1 MKDAATLSESSTT
14 PYRLRLFDDEIPLL
28 PVTLHSL
35 TWVSRLG
42 RSQRFLGSSIAVPSL
57 VPREQGFA
65 LRELRHSQGFAA
77 AFLGSPFDASGVKL
91 FATAFAGKSL
101 LWPES
106 NFIVMAS
113 YVELPGRGPRW
124 TQFRS
129 PLPFPRIW
137 RMCLCRCASVRGL
150 GVLMALSL
158 AGRFLF
164 RTERGFVASPQFPS
178 FKGLNC
184 IRIGEESCRVGVWL
198 GRHTCYMT
206 TQVS

>member
-1 MKDAATLSESSTT
+1 MNRASPCRS
-14 PYRLRLFDDEIPLL
+14 FDI
-28 PVTLHSL
+28 H
-35 TWVSRLG
+35 W
-42 RSQRFLGSSIAVPSL
+42 
-57 VPREQGFA
+57 
-65 LRELRHSQGFAA
+65 FAA
-77 AFLGSPFDASGVKL
+77 AFFGIALEPLVSSFSQRPLRV
-91 FATAFAGKSL
+91 SL

-137 RMCLCRCASVRGL
+137 RRCLCRCASVRGL

-164 RTERGFVASPQFPS
+164 RTERGFEASPHFLS